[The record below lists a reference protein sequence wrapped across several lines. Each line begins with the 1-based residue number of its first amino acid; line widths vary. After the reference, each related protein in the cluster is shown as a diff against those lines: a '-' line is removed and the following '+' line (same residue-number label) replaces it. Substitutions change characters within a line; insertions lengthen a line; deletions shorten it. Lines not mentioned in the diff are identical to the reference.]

1 MDGSGLKVL
10 MVEDDSDFVSLTR
23 FALAQEPF
31 LPIEI
36 THAATLDQAIK
47 YLFNNY
53 FHAILLDLNLPDSSG
68 LETFN
73 QIRLSAPQIPI
84 VVLSA
89 NRDFW
94 TAIQSVR
101 EGAQDYLLKGE
112 NSGPLLARSLYY
124 AVERNQ
130 HIETL
135 RRLSLLDGLTNL
147 YNRRGFLTFAEQFI
161 RLAQRS
167 QRNLSLVL
175 ADVDYLKAINDNFG
189 HAYGDEALIRTANIL
204 RKTFRRSDIIGRIG
218 GDEFAIFAIDVNHEG
233 IPILIQRLYDTLKA
247 DNQSYATA
255 PYALSFCAGYVHLSP
270 IDHPHIDEWLNEA
283 DCMLYEQKRLR
294 HAH

>member
-1 MDGSGLKVL
+1 MNGSSLKVL

-36 THAATLDQAIK
+36 SHAATLQQAIK

-89 NRDFW
+89 NRDYW

-130 HIETL
+130 HVETL

-161 RLAQRS
+161 SLAQRS

-175 ADVDYLKAINDNFG
+175 VDVDYLKAINDNFG

-218 GDEFAIFAIDVNHEG
+218 GDEFSILAIDVNHEG
-233 IPILIQRLYDTLKA
+233 IPILIQRLFETLKA
-247 DNQSYATA
+247 DIN
-255 PYALSFCAGYVHLSP
+255 P
-270 IDHPHIDEWLNEA
+270 IPQLL
-283 DCMLYEQKRLR
+283 MLYHFVQDTYTFQRLIILTLMNG
-294 HAH
+294 